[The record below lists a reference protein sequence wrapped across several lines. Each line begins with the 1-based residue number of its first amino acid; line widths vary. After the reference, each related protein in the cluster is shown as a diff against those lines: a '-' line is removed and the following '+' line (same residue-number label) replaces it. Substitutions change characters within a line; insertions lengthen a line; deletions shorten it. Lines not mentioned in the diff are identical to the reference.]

1 MSNAFS
7 GFDDSAVAPAKHIF
21 LITPGADPIELDGAP
36 IQCKAIR
43 AGADGTI
50 TLRAAGDETAVVHP
64 VLEGELIIARITH
77 VTAASP
83 SMTIVGY
90 A

>member
-1 MSNAFS
+1 MPTDNFASF
-7 GFDDSAVAPAKHIF
+7 GDVPMAPAQHIF
-21 LITPGADPIELDGAP
+21 LITPGAGALARVT
-36 IQCKAIR
+36 KAVR

-50 TLRAAGDETAVVHP
+50 TLRAAGDVADVVHP
-64 VLEGELIIARITH
+64 VLAGELIIARITH

-83 SMTIVGY
+83 AQTIVGY